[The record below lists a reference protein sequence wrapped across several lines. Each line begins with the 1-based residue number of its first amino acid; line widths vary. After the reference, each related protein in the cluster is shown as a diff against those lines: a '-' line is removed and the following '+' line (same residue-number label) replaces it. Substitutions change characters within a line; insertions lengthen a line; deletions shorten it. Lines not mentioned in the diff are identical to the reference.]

1 MKKRRA
7 TSLGGAPGLL
17 FRPSAPCAA
26 GLTKFVAACWTDTRL
41 SSPRL
46 GSTERHLVETV
57 ASELVGKLLHYS
69 TAQLRQT
76 AIGDSSPT
84 APSSLPG
91 NDISWTSDHDDAGS
105 PVGTTGPR
113 LGSARVLGA
122 ALPVMTVHDR
132 PAWLAEVARMAVVPV
147 PWPTMAF
154 ATLAIGVPFLIGV
167 LGGELVP
174 AVLVSVGAIVALM
187 VDRAGPYPL
196 RVRRLATVGVGGA
209 LGFVIGIAIN
219 GHGWVAVGVLAVV
232 ATISA
237 VLSSVNAIWSSTGL
251 WLLGG
256 AVLATGPLGMIKPWW
271 HTPLWVLVGVGWWL
285 LLMLPGWLR
294 HPRAP
299 EQRYVAAVY
308 TALAADLRADPNDAV
323 GPSRQGLA
331 AALNSAY
338 ADVLNQ
344 RAAESGPSEHLR
356 GLVTLLGR
364 ARLIGDTL
372 AALHYAKEQP
382 PPEAATQAQA
392 IAEAVLKNRGNVT
405 PVEPPTPVS
414 PQMVAVYDLLNQ
426 AADVVSGRWLSPD
439 AFRETGWSRQRPN
452 PGVVA
457 QRVRHAL
464 TSTFT
469 IRLTL
474 CVGVAAIFSET
485 LPLQRSYWVVL
496 AVAVV
501 MKPDYGSV
509 FARTL
514 QYAAGTVIGA
524 LVAAL
529 ILAARP
535 SDAALL
541 APMIALAA
549 LGALRPEPQLWGV
562 LRLLHPAGDTP
573 CRAGQSR
580 GLASRRGAVTR
591 RSARLR
597 RRPLARLPAVAVQLA
612 RRPARSDRR
621 NDGGDRPLPRRG
633 LGSKPARGG
642 GARPRPRPYGPLR
655 SAHRVP
661 ADPGGTAAVS
671 RRHGGVVPGGR
682 GVGPTAR
689 RDHRNHRGKRRARSV
704 GRRGPAV
711 QRTLE
716 ATCLRRSFRVSIPDR
731 SRAAPS
737 ALNGARQ

>member
-1 MKKRRA
+1 M
-7 TSLGGAPGLL
+7 S
-17 FRPSAPCAA
+17 
-26 GLTKFVAACWTDTRL
+26 
-41 SSPRL
+41 
-46 GSTERHLVETV
+46 
-57 ASELVGKLLHYS
+57 
-69 TAQLRQT
+69 
-76 AIGDSSPT
+76 
-84 APSSLPG
+84 
-91 NDISWTSDHDDAGS
+91 
-105 PVGTTGPR
+105 
-113 LGSARVLGA
+113 
-122 ALPVMTVHDR
+122 VHDR
-132 PAWLAEVARMAVVPV
+132 PAWLVEAARMAAVPV

-154 ATLAIGVPFLIGV
+154 ATLAIGVPLLIGV
-167 LGGELVP
+167 LGGQLVP

-256 AVLATGPLGMIKPWW
+256 AVLATGPLGMIRPWW

-308 TALAADLRADPNDAV
+308 TALAADLRADPNDTV

-344 RAAESGPSEHLR
+344 RAADSGSSEHLR

-405 PVEPPTPVS
+405 PVEPPTLAS

-452 PGVVA
+452 PGVLA

-541 APMIALAA
+541 APMIALAGLVPYGLSRNYGA
-549 LGALRPEPQLWGV
+549 FCVFFTPLVILLVELVSHGGWHLGEERLLDVLLGCGVVLLLGYLLWPSSWHADLPGRIAETMEETARYLDEDLGQSPPGAGVLDHAHARMDLFALRTEFQRTLAEPPPFREGMVAWY
-562 LRLLHPAGDTP
+562 
-573 CRAGQSR
+573 
-580 GLASRRGAVTR
+580 
-591 RSARLR
+591 
-597 RRPLARLPAVAVQLA
+597 PAVVALDQLLDA
-612 RRPARSDRR
+612 ITATIVVS
-621 NDGGDRPLPRRG
+621 GG
-633 LGSKPARGG
+633 
-642 GARPRPRPYGPLR
+642 
-655 SAHRVP
+655 
-661 ADPGGTAAVS
+661 
-671 RRHGGVVPGGR
+671 
-682 GVGPTAR
+682 
-689 RDHRNHRGKRRARSV
+689 RARSV
-704 GRRGPAV
+704 DAV
-711 QRTLE
+711 QQFSERLRQLASAVRSGCPFQTGAGPPRPPSMELVSDALRSLE
-716 ATCLRRSFRVSIPDR
+716 QAVDSSRAEHVRPREASAPLQAHCLR
-731 SRAAPS
+731 ATETEKTTTT
-737 ALNGARQ
+737 